1 MAPPTARRADN
12 GGMQDHRRV
21 PGLQGA
27 SNFRDLGGYRG
38 HGGRPLRWGR
48 LFRSDQLSGLTAADR
63 ERLRPLGLTRAFD
76 FRGTQERAAQ
86 PYALPGLTQYSL
98 AIEPTVAQ
106 NMAALV
112 AAGLPLSAERMT
124 ELMEELYRRLV
135 DDEAHRF
142 AEWFGHLLDDDA
154 PQVFHCTAG
163 KDRTGVAAALLL
175 LALGVPR
182 DVVAQDYLLT
192 NQLYRRPAT
201 LSEHV
206 PEDALAVL
214 WSVQPRFLDAALD
227 EIDRDPGGLEHYLAQ
242 RMKLSPAARERLAQL
257 YLEPG
262 PA

>member
-1 MAPPTARRADN
+1 
-12 GGMQDHRRV
+12 MQDHRRV

-38 HGGRPLRWGR
+38 RDGRPLRWGR

-163 KDRTGVAAALLL
+163 KDRTGFASALLL
-175 LALGVPR
+175 TLLGVPWETVM
-182 DVVAQDYLLT
+182 DDYLRT
-192 NQLYRRPAT
+192 NELWTGHLGRYPELDIDTRAAIVEARTPYLEAAFEVVRADFGGPEQFAERA
-201 LSEHV
+201 LS
-206 PEDALAVL
+206 
-214 WSVQPRFLDAALD
+214 LD
-227 EIDRDPGGLEHYLAQ
+227 R
-242 RMKLSPAARERLAQL
+242 AARERLRADL
-257 YLEPG
+257 LD
-262 PA
+262 